1 MYIVI
6 GANGFLG
13 SYVTDAIVRNTDGK
27 IIATYHSKEESLFPD
42 RVKWTRFDVADTE
55 DLKKLVSLAG
65 DISEC
70 SIFYFSACH
79 NLDLVKREPDFAKSI
94 NIIALRNFLEA
105 FKDAKSLW
113 FSSTDCVYGENTPE
127 ITKFKE
133 TDPTSPVS
141 EYGWQKLEAEKIV
154 RSYGFNV
161 VRLPFMTGPSLL
173 ANKKHFYDN
182 IVEKTL
188 QGQDFTLA
196 DGLWRSALDY
206 RSVADILTK
215 LNSMNNIPQTL
226 NLCGDESLSKYDI
239 GVMIAKKH
247 NLPMKHIIKTPEAEI
262 MKIFYETRTSS
273 TAMDNSLLK
282 NLLGVKEIKI
292 SW

>member
-13 SYVTDAIVRNTDGK
+13 SYVTDALVRNTDGK

-215 LNSMNNIPQTL
+215 LNSMANIPQTL